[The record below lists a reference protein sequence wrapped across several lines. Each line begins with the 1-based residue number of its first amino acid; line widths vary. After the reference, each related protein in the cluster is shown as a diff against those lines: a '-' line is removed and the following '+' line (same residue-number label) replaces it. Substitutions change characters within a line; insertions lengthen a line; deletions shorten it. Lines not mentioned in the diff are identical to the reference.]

1 MGRGPAETE
10 GQARGSITKSFT
22 RLDQGPTSLLQSW
35 SRGSPAEECG
45 TQPSCPPRGAVRG
58 YWGRRDLDETG
69 GDAGS
74 RRGARGQRGGVTL
87 AAHGS
92 EQLSGRQD
100 RQDRGRSAS
109 TAGTDRG
116 CSSSARRTSQPPFL
130 CSREWVSP
138 LV

>member
-1 MGRGPAETE
+1 MGRGPAGAE

-35 SRGSPAEECG
+35 SRGSPAQEGG
-45 TQPSCPPRGAVRG
+45 TQRSARRGG
-58 YWGRRDLDETG
+58 TGDWGRRDLDKTG
-69 GDAGS
+69 GDASS
-74 RRGARGQRGGVTL
+74 RLGARGQRGGVTL
-87 AAHGS
+87 AARGS
-92 EQLSGRQD
+92 DQLSGRQD
-100 RQDRGRSAS
+100 HQDCGRSAS

-130 CSREWVSP
+130 WSRGWVSP